1 MQKAMIS
8 YLFLGLLMGAMAAVQ
23 SGVNARLR
31 LSLSSPFQAALISF
45 AVGTAA
51 LALLVVVLRPAW
63 SAQALGDTPWWAWTG
78 GALGAFCVS
87 SAVVLAPRVG
97 ALVLAAT
104 AVTGQLLTG
113 VVLDHFGLVAFAKQ
127 PATPSRI
134 AGVLLLIAGVLLVV
148 RR

>member
-8 YLFLGLLMGAMAAVQ
+8 YVFLGLLMGAMAAVQ
-23 SGVNARLR
+23 SGVNTRLR
-31 LSLSSPFQAALISF
+31 LSLSSPFQAALVSF
-45 AVGTAA
+45 AVGTAT
-51 LALLVVVLRPAW
+51 LALVVLALRPAW
-63 SAQALGDTPWWAWTG
+63 SAPTLEDTPWWGWTG

-97 ALVLAAT
+97 ALALAAT

-113 VVLDHFGLVAFAKQ
+113 VILDHFGLLSFARQ
-127 PATPSRI
+127 PATLSRLL
-134 AGVLLLIAGVLLVV
+134 GVVLLIAGVLLVV